1 MADAHTIVFLY
12 SDRLV
17 PPEVMEMVEGG
28 VPEGFTLEPVE
39 QGTSPEIRKKKIAQ
53 ADFII
58 AYPGDPSAD
67 EINAATRLKLFQM
80 LSAGHD
86 WLNLSIFAHQGIP
99 VANNGGANAPTVA
112 EHAILLTL
120 AVFKRLPEHHNA
132 LVNGHWVGATRT
144 LQMRELRGKTVG
156 ILGFGRIGQ
165 EFARLARGFG
175 TNILY
180 NDTIQ
185 PSFSVREEIGAV
197 YAPFDNLFERSD
209 VISVHTPLTNT
220 TKGMVDARAL
230 GLMKNSAILVNTS
243 RGPVIDEAALIG
255 ALQNDEIAGAGLD
268 VFSVEP
274 LEGESPLFSLNNV
287 VLTSHIA
294 GVTLDTWSRRIA
306 FGFANIQRVARGQE
320 PESVVGSSSK

>member
-1 MADAHTIVFLY
+1 MADAYNIVFLY

-28 VPEGFTLEPVE
+28 VPDGFTLELVE
-39 QGTSPEIRKKKIAQ
+39 QGISPEIRQKKIAQ
-53 ADFII
+53 ADFMI

-67 EINAATRLKLFQM
+67 EINTATKLKLFQM
-80 LSAGHD
+80 LSAGYD
-86 WLNLSIFAHQGIP
+86 WLNLSIFGRAGIP

-132 LVNGHWVGATRT
+132 LVNGHWLGATRT

-156 ILGFGRIGQ
+156 VLGFGRIGQ

-175 TNILY
+175 TNILF
-180 NDTIQ
+180 NDTVQ
-185 PSFSVREEIGAV
+185 PPSSVREEIDAV
-197 YAPFDNLFERSD
+197 YVPFDDLFERSD
-209 VISVHTPLTNT
+209 VISVHTPLVAATE
-220 TKGMVDARAL
+220 GLVDARAL

-243 RGPVIDEAALIG
+243 RGPVVDEAALIG
-255 ALQNDEIAGAGLD
+255 ALQNDQIAGAGLD

-274 LEGESPLFSLNNV
+274 LEGESPLFSLKNV

-306 FGFANIQRVARGQE
+306 FGFANIQRVADGRE
-320 PESVVGSSSK
+320 PESVVGSS